1 MTIHEVKKSLGR
13 RVSYNGSDC
22 YELTGCIIRKSSK
35 TGQFFYQAEIADK
48 TCGNT
53 LVYCRLEELR
63 CENETHW
70 PHTMLA
76 LPPRS
81 TDKG

>member
-1 MTIHEVKKSLGR
+1 MTIHEVKKNLGH

-63 CENETHW
+63 CENETH
-70 PHTMLA
+70 
-76 LPPRS
+76 
-81 TDKG
+81 

>member
-1 MTIHEVKKSLGR
+1 MREVLGGHTWHLCEDRGAMTIHEVKKSLGH

-35 TGQFFYQAEIADK
+35 TGQFFYQAEIA
-48 TCGNT
+48 

-63 CENETHW
+63 CENETH
-70 PHTMLA
+70 
-76 LPPRS
+76 
-81 TDKG
+81 